1 MKKINDFIFVCNNC
15 GNEFSKWSG
24 QCGFCKEWNSLKEA
38 PNYKSTIS
46 KQFPKNKLQNTQ
58 IKNLAKMGGQIQGS
72 AHTDGGVFSTQIS
85 EFDRVLG
92 KGIVRGSVVL
102 FAGEPG
108 IGKST
113 LLTQL
118 VGKNG
123 GHANGQAG
131 LYVAGEESA
140 EQINLRVRRLGLSAE
155 RFDVLE
161 TNSVEEIGQIL
172 ERTNNVYKIV
182 VVDSIQTMLV
192 ESTASGTGS
201 LGSFGSVNQIRES
214 TFRLVELAKKTGVA
228 IFIVGHVT
236 KEGDIAGPKLLEHM
250 VDTVLYFEGEKN
262 GDLRILR
269 VSKNRFGPT
278 DEVGVFKMEEKGLR
292 CINSEE
298 INLISGKGE
307 SKIGSAITIV
317 MEGTRPM
324 MVEIQALVTESFAP
338 MPTRV
343 FSGIDTNRGRL
354 LVAVAQKVLA
364 MPLYKYD
371 VYVSVTGGI
380 RLDDTGIDIA
390 VMAAMYSSYKN
401 APLFIREVPKNKS
414 TISKNSGPVLI
425 GEVSLLG
432 EVKKVR
438 GFEKREKEAK
448 AMGRSVAIIN
458 SIRELKNL
466 I

>member
-1 MKKINDFIFVCNNC
+1 MKNISEAVFVCNNC

-24 QCGFCKEWNSLKEA
+24 QCGFCKEWNSLKEV
-38 PNYKSTIS
+38 KSSQLRVTSSGKKAIRE
-46 KQFPKNKLQNTQ
+46 KVE
-58 IKNLAKMGGQIQGS
+58 IKNLGQIQGS
-72 AHTDGGVFSTQIS
+72 AHTNNENGGVFSTQIS

-118 VGKNG
+118 IGKNG
-123 GHANGQAG
+123 G
-131 LYVAGEESA
+131 LYIAGEESA
-140 EQINLRVRRLGLSAE
+140 EQINLRVGRLGLSAE

-172 ERTNNVYKIV
+172 ERTNNLYKIV

-192 ESTASGTGS
+192 ESTVTGTGT

-214 TFRLVELAKKTGVA
+214 TFRLVELAKKTGCA

-292 CINSEE
+292 EIKSDE
-298 INLISGKGE
+298 INLLSGKGE

-354 LVAVAQKVLA
+354 LVAVAQKVLN

-390 VMAAMYSSYKN
+390 IMGAMYSSYKN
-401 APLFIREVPKNKS
+401 KPIQTQNLKLKTRNQGI
-414 TISKNSGPVLI
+414 VLI

-448 AMGRSVAIIN
+448 AMGRTVAIIN

-466 I
+466 VTS

>member
-1 MKKINDFIFVCNNC
+1 MKKVVESAFVCSNC
-15 GNEFSKWSG
+15 GNEFSKWEG
-24 QCGFCKEWNSLKEA
+24 QCPSCKEWNSLKQA

-46 KQFPKNKLQNTQ
+46 RQVSKNKFQNKTV
-58 IKNLAKMGGQIQGS
+58 IKKLSEIKVIVGKNDSIFTS
-72 AHTDGGVFSTQIS
+72 NIS

-92 KGIVRGSVVL
+92 KGIVQGSVVL

-118 VGKNG
+118 VGKVG
-123 GHANGQAG
+123 G

-140 EQINLRVRRLGLSAE
+140 EQINLRVQRLGLNPE
-155 RFDVLE
+155 RFDILE
-161 TNSVEEIGQIL
+161 TNSVEEIADVLG
-172 ERTNNVYKIV
+172 RVNNVYKIV

-192 ESTASGTGS
+192 ESTVTGSGT
-201 LGSFGSVNQIRES
+201 LGAFGSVNQIREA

-228 IFIVGHVT
+228 IFVVGHVT

-292 CINSEE
+292 EIKSDE
-298 INLISGKGE
+298 INLLSGKGE
-307 SKIGSAITIV
+307 SKIGSAVTIV

-324 MVEIQALVTESFAP
+324 MVEIQVLVTESFATLP
-338 MPTRV
+338 SRV
-343 FSGIDTNRGRL
+343 FSGIDNNRGRL
-354 LVAVAQKVLA
+354 LVAVAQKVMS

-380 RLDDTGIDIA
+380 RLDDTGCDLAI
-390 VMAAMYSSYKN
+390 MAGMYSSYKDK
-401 APLFIREVPKNKS
+401 ALKEGV
-414 TISKNSGPVLI
+414 VLV

-438 GFEKREKEAK
+438 GWEKREKEAK
-448 AMGRSVAIIN
+448 SMGRNLATIY
-458 SIRELKNL
+458 SIRDLKNL

>member
-1 MKKINDFIFVCNNC
+1 M
-15 GNEFSKWSG
+15 EG
-24 QCGFCKEWNSLKEA
+24 QPQA
-38 PNYKSTIS
+38 I
-46 KQFPKNKLQNTQ
+46 
-58 IKNLAKMGGQIQGS
+58 
-72 AHTDGGVFSTQIS
+72 AHTQNVFSTQIS

-118 VGKNG
+118 IGKNG
-123 GHANGQAG
+123 G

-140 EQINLRVRRLGLSAE
+140 EQINLRVHRLGLLAD

-161 TNSVEEIGQIL
+161 TNSVEEIGQIMD
-172 ERTNNVYKIV
+172 RTNNLYKIV

-192 ESTASGTGS
+192 ESTVTGTGT

-214 TFRLVELAKKTGVA
+214 TFRLVELAKKTGCA

-292 CINSEE
+292 EIKSDE
-298 INLISGKGE
+298 INLLSGKGE

-354 LVAVAQKVLA
+354 LVAVAQKVLN

-380 RLDDTGIDIA
+380 RLDDTGCDLAI
-390 VMAAMYSSYKN
+390 MGAMWSSYKEK
-401 APLFIREVPKNKS
+401 ALKEKI
-414 TISKNSGPVLI
+414 VLV

-438 GFEKREKEAK
+438 GWEKREKEAK
-448 AMGRSVAIIN
+448 AMGRMVPIIY
-458 SIRELKNL
+458 SIRELKNF

>member
-1 MKKINDFIFVCNNC
+1 MKKIAETVFVCNNC

-24 QCGFCKEWNSLKEA
+24 QCPACKEWNSLKEISNNQF
-38 PNYKSTIS
+38 PIS
-46 KQFPKNKLQNTQ
+46 KKRQNGKIVKNEIKKLSD
-58 IKNLAKMGGQIQGS
+58 IKIINDKDDSI
-72 AHTDGGVFSTQIS
+72 FSTQIS

-118 VGKNG
+118 VGEVG
-123 GHANGQAG
+123 G

-140 EQINLRVRRLGLSAE
+140 EQINLRVRRLGLKAE

-161 TNSVEEIGQIL
+161 TNSVEEIGQVL
-172 ERTNNVYKIV
+172 ERTNNLYKIV

-192 ESTASGTGS
+192 ESTVTGTGT

-214 TFRLVELAKKTGVA
+214 TFRLVELAKKTGCA
-228 IFIVGHVT
+228 IFVVGHVT

-307 SKIGSAITIV
+307 AKIGSAITIV

-354 LVAVAQKVLA
+354 LVAVAQKVLN

-380 RLDDTGIDIA
+380 RLDDTGTDMAI
-390 VMAAMYSSYKN
+390 MAAMYSSFKEKELKN
-401 APLFIREVPKNKS
+401 NLIF
-414 TISKNSGPVLI
+414 I

-438 GFEKREKEAK
+438 GWEKREKEAK
-448 AMGRSVAIIN
+448 AMGRSVVIIY
-458 SIRELKNL
+458 SIKELKNL

>member
-1 MKKINDFIFVCNNC
+1 MKKISETIFVCNNC

-24 QCGFCKEWNSLKEA
+24 QCGFCKEWNSLKE
-38 PNYKSTIS
+38 
-46 KQFPKNKLQNTQ
+46 
-58 IKNLAKMGGQIQGS
+58 IKNYELRITNKGKNSKREKVEVKKLSEIKEEYNTNQNI
-72 AHTDGGVFSTQIS
+72 FSTQIS

-118 VGKNG
+118 VGKVG
-123 GHANGQAG
+123 G

-140 EQINLRVRRLGLSAE
+140 EQINLRVRRLGLNAE

-192 ESTASGTGS
+192 ESTITGTGS

-214 TFRLVELAKKTGVA
+214 TFRLIELAKKTGVA
-228 IFIVGHVT
+228 IFVVGHVT

-278 DEVGVFKMEEKGLR
+278 DEVGIFQMSDVGLSDVR
-292 CINSEE
+292 NF
-298 INLISGKGE
+298 NLSGSGE
-307 SKIGSAITIV
+307 AKIGSAITIV

-354 LVAVAQKVLA
+354 LVAVAQKVLN
-364 MPLYKYD
+364 MPMYKHD

-380 RLDDTGIDIA
+380 RLDDTGCDIA
-390 VMAAMYSSYKN
+390 ILAAMYSSYKEKE
-401 APLFIREVPKNKS
+401 LKNK
-414 TISKNSGPVLI
+414 IVLI

-438 GFEKREKEAK
+438 GWEKREKEAK
-448 AMGRSVAIIN
+448 AMGRTVPIIY

-466 I
+466 V